1 MKKIKI
7 AIAGATGFVGL
18 ELLKILINHP
28 KVEIVHLYS
37 QSNLNKSIN
46 FYSKNFKFKKKL
58 PNVSVMK
65 DSELDNIDI
74 IFTALPHGEAHLISK
89 KLNSKSIIIDLSAD
103 FRLNNKSTFEKW
115 YKVPHL
121 AIKEQKKFIYG
132 LSEINRNLIRKSN
145 FISCPG
151 CYPTSILLPLLP
163 LIKKNLINT
172 KTIKADCKSGYS
184 GAGKKT
190 NNKKL
195 YPYINK
201 NIAIYGVG
209 EHRHMPEIDQE
220 LSNVFKKKVV
230 ISFTPHLIPTFR
242 GILSTIYLDLKKD
255 VNFDKVYKCLVN
267 FYKKEKF
274 INIYNSNHMINTS
287 EVLNTNNCNIGI
299 YKNRF
304 DNQIIIA
311 SSLDNLIKGAAGQ
324 AVQNLNIR
332 YGFKET
338 LSLI

>member
-18 ELLKILINHP
+18 ELLKILVNHP
-28 KVEIVHLYS
+28 NVDIVHLYS

-46 FYSKNFKFKKKL
+46 FYSKSFKFKKKL
-58 PNVSVMK
+58 PNVSIMK
-65 DSELDNIDI
+65 DHELENIDV

-89 KLNSKSIIIDLSAD
+89 KLNPKSVLIDLSAD
-103 FRLNNKSTFEKW
+103 FRINSKPIFEKW

-121 AIKEQKKFIYG
+121 AMKEQKKSVYG
-132 LSEINRNLIRKSN
+132 LSEINRNLIKKSN
-145 FISCPG
+145 FIACPG
-151 CYPTSILLPLLP
+151 CYPTSVLLPLLP
-163 LIKKNLINT
+163 LVKKKLINT

-190 NNKKL
+190 NDKRL
-195 YPYINK
+195 YPNIDK

-209 EHRHMPEIDQE
+209 QHRHMPEIDQE
-220 LSNVFKKKVV
+220 LSKAFKKKVE

-242 GILSTIYLDLKKD
+242 GILSTIYLDLKKG
-255 VNFDKVYKCLVN
+255 VNIDNVYKCLVN
-267 FYKKEKF
+267 FYKKKKF
-274 INIYNSNHMINTS
+274 VNIYKSIRMINTND
-287 EVLNTNNCNIGI
+287 VLNTNNCNIAI

-311 SSLDNLIKGAAGQ
+311 SSIDNLIKGAAGQ
-324 AVQNLNIR
+324 AVQNFNIR
-332 YGFKET
+332 YGFKES
-338 LSLI
+338 LSII